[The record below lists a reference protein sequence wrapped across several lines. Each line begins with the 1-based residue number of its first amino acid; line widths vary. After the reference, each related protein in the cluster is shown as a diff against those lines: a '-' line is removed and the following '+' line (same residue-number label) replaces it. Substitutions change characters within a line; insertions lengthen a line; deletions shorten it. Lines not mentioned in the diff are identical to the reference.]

1 MEERLEEERKRAQNM
16 EEQRLKRCQKKKER
30 DDLRKKE
37 EAEQKSLEDVTLQR
51 PPAIAQAAVSPD
63 VTSENRPNQA
73 ETTSILSDLNQG
85 LTEPETS
92 EIRVID
98 PREKEGSLRS
108 PTKKKLNT
116 GMRSLKAATIQPNRI
131 KLIDSIDQH
140 VHKYPR
146 VIIEAGISLSQADPF
161 QEFICN
167 LQHLLKNGQ
176 LVDPKFAFCPV
187 N

>member
-1 MEERLEEERKRAQNM
+1 L
-16 EEQRLKRCQKKKER
+16 
-30 DDLRKKE
+30 
-37 EAEQKSLEDVTLQR
+37 
-51 PPAIAQAAVSPD
+51 
-63 VTSENRPNQA
+63 
-73 ETTSILSDLNQG
+73 ILSDLNQG

-187 N
+187 NQESKDKKIYDHSGIPINMTMLGAHVKITTIKTHLNRNYIKS